1 MNLLSLVQEHAPAAA
16 GQAAEH
22 AESPNVFALTSN
34 VSFWTVL
41 IFIILFV
48 VLAKFAFPPIL
59 GYAAAREK
67 RIQDAIDEA
76 NRNREETEQMLAEQR
91 LEIAKARTDAQQII
105 AEGKQGAEKVRQEL
119 LNRAR
124 TEQEEL
130 VTRAKADIE
139 AERLKAVQSVREQAV
154 EIALAAAAK
163 LVEQRLDSASDR
175 RIVDDFLAKV
185 GSSDAGA
192 GR

>member
-1 MNLLSLVQEHAPAAA
+1 MNLLLLVQEHAPAAA
-16 GQAAEH
+16 AQAEH

-41 IFIILFV
+41 IFIILFF

-76 NRNREETEQMLAEQR
+76 NRNREETERMLAEQR
-91 LEIAKARTDAQQII
+91 AEIAKARTDAQQII
-105 AEGKQGAEKVRQEL
+105 AEGKQAAEKVRQDL